1 MEERKKLVDYTN
13 YLEDL
18 SKYRKLALS
27 EQDKGLL
34 FRIMNDLDIS
44 SQLGSYLKFR
54 DKDSSP
60 EIQTL
65 ATRLIT
71 YGLIEERKSR
81 LFRGLRKYKLTSLG
95 IFHILCETSSYSP
108 ILLKKYRENI
118 VLQTILYSFFEEETV
133 NSATARLYGVITDY
147 LRQCCK
153 RTAATMEDIQSSSS
167 DEYEKEMTKNLA
179 LELEWN
185 AKSLAFKIAII
196 YTESNIMASNPKS
209 ESGDASFTYFELEHR
224 MKEILSKDKKF
235 MLLLNKVKDEFGEGC
250 RELDEMR

>member
-13 YLEDL
+13 YFEEL

-27 EQDKGLL
+27 EQDKSLL
-34 FRIMNDLDIS
+34 YRIMNELDIS

-54 DKDSSP
+54 DKDNTP

-65 ATRLIT
+65 ATRLIN

-81 LFRGLRKYKLTSLG
+81 LYRGLRKYKLTTLG

-108 ILLKKYRENI
+108 ILLKKYRENT
-118 VLQTILYSFFEEETV
+118 VLRTLLYSFFEEETV

-147 LRQCCK
+147 LRQCCR
-153 RTAATMEDIQSSSS
+153 RTAATIEDISSLTG
-167 DEYEKEMTKNLA
+167 DEYVKEIKNNLA

-185 AKSLAFKIAII
+185 TKSLAFKIAVI
-196 YTESNIMASNPKS
+196 YTESNIMISNPKS

-224 MKEILSKDKKF
+224 MKEILSNDKKF
-235 MLLLNKVKDEFGEGC
+235 MSLLAKVKEEFSEGC
-250 RELDEMR
+250 RELDEMK